1 MIDFTFQ
8 GANYL
13 APCLVYAGL
22 SHFNYFIQR
31 IPGPFTL
38 NSFCCITVSVI
49 GEQYKKKLN

>member
-13 APCLVYAGL
+13 APCLVCSGL
-22 SHFNYFIQR
+22 FHFNYFIQR
-31 IPGPFTL
+31 LTGSFAL